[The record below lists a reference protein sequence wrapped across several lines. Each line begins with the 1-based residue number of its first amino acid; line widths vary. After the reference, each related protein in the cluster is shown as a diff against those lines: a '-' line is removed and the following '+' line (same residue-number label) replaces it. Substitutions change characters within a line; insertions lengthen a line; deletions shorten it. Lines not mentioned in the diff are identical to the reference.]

1 MKIGKMKIEESES
14 IVMMTLIAKRED
26 KDKLLSALSES
37 GIHLSNVSYGRGFV
51 RTGYVKYSFGM
62 SRDVRTVIIFC
73 VSTATKIDKF
83 LDRLLVEFNF
93 NKPHTGIAY
102 TVPINQI
109 SY

>member
-1 MKIGKMKIEESES
+1 MKIEESES
-14 IVMMTLIAKRED
+14 IVMMTLIAKREE
-26 KDKLLSALSES
+26 KGTLLSALLES

-62 SRDVRTVIIFC
+62 SRDIRTVIIFC
-73 VSTATKIDKF
+73 VSTDTKINMF
-83 LDRLLVEFNF
+83 LERLLTEFNF
-93 NKPHTGIAY
+93 DKPHTGIAY